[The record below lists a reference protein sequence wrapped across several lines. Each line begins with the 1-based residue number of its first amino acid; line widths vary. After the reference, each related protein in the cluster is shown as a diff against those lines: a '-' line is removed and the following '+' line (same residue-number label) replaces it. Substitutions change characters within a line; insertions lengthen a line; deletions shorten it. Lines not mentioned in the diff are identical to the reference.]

1 MRVLIF
7 GDSITQGFYDEKGG
21 WATRLVNQYLEK
33 EVAGDT
39 NVPTLFN
46 LGISGDTT
54 QNLLDRFEAEAGAR
68 IYKGNNNA
76 LVFAIG
82 TNDTIYRGND
92 VDSTPEEYRQKLS
105 NLVDMAR
112 AYTDKLLFVSLF
124 PVIDELLQPF
134 PWSSSGKC
142 YSTERMKL
150 FNDTLTTLCKDND
163 LSLVDAWSDYERH
176 SDLKSLFFDGIH
188 PNSEGH
194 QIIADLVKPDLEKV
208 LSN

>member
-7 GDSITQGFYDEKGG
+7 GDSITQGFYDNKGG
-21 WATRLVNQYLEK
+21 WATRLVNQYLEQ
-33 EVAGDT
+33 EVAGKSNT
-39 NVPTLFN
+39 PTLFN

-54 QNLLDRFEAEAGAR
+54 QDLLNRFEAESSAR
-68 IYKGNNNA
+68 IDKGSNNA

-82 TNDTIYRGND
+82 TNDSIYRGGD
-92 VDSTPEEYRQKLS
+92 VDCTPEKYRQKLS

-112 AYTDKLLFVSLF
+112 AYTNKMLFVSLF

-142 YSTERMKL
+142 YSTERMRL
-150 FNDTLTTLCKDND
+150 FNNTLITFCKDNN
-163 LSLVDAWSDYERH
+163 LRLVDVWTEYEEH
-176 SDLKSLFFDGIH
+176 PDLKSLFFDGIH
-188 PNSEGH
+188 PNSKGH
-194 QIIADLVKPDLEKV
+194 QIIVDMVNPELEKV

>member
-21 WATRLVNQYLEK
+21 WATRLVNQYLGQ
-33 EVAGDT
+33 EVTGEINA
-39 NVPTLFN
+39 PTLFN

-54 QNLLDRFEAEAGAR
+54 QNLLDRFESEATAR
-68 IYKGNNNA
+68 IDKTGKNA
-76 LVFAIG
+76 IVFAIG
-82 TNDTIYRGND
+82 TNDTIYRENEF
-92 VDSTPEEYRQKLS
+92 DSTADEYRQKLDS
-105 NLVDMAR
+105 LYNIAS
-112 AYTDKLLFVSLF
+112 AYSDKLLFVSLF
-124 PVIDELLQPF
+124 PIVDELLQPF

-150 FNDTLTTLCKDND
+150 FNDTLTTFCQDKRLR
-163 LSLVDAWSDYERH
+163 LVDLWTVFEQQ

-188 PNSEGH
+188 PNHEGH
-194 QIIADLVKPDLEKV
+194 QVIADIVRPELEGL

>member
-7 GDSITQGFYDEKGG
+7 GDSIAQGFYDEQGG
-21 WATRLVNQYLEK
+21 WATRLVNEYLGQ
-33 EVAGDT
+33 EVAGVS

-54 QNLLDRFEAEAGAR
+54 KNLNDRFEAEASAR
-68 IYKGNNNA
+68 IDKSSDNA

-112 AYTDKLLFVSLF
+112 AYSDKLLFVSLF

-150 FNDTLTTLCKDND
+150 FNDTLVAFCNDND
-163 LSLVDAWSDYERH
+163 LRLVDVWSDYERH
-176 SDLKSLFFDGIH
+176 SDLKTLFFDGIH
-188 PNSEGH
+188 PNSNGH
-194 QIIADLVKPDLEKV
+194 QIIVDLVKPELEKV

>member
-7 GDSITQGFYDEKGG
+7 GDSITQGFYDENGG
-21 WATRLVNQYLEK
+21 WATRLVNQHLEQ
-33 EVAGDT
+33 EVAGKSNT
-39 NVPTLFN
+39 PTLFN

-54 QNLLDRFEAEAGAR
+54 QDLLNRFEAESSAR
-68 IYKGNNNA
+68 IEKSSDNA
-76 LVFAIG
+76 LIIAIG
-82 TNDTIYRGND
+82 INDTIYRGND
-92 VDSTPEEYRQKLS
+92 VDCRPEEYRQKLS

-112 AYTDKLLFVSLF
+112 TYTNKLLFVSLF

-150 FNDTLTTLCKDND
+150 FNDTLIAFCKDND
-163 LSLVDAWSDYERH
+163 LRLVDVWSEYEKH

-188 PNSEGH
+188 PNSKGH
-194 QIIADLVKPDLEKV
+194 KLIADLVKPELEGV